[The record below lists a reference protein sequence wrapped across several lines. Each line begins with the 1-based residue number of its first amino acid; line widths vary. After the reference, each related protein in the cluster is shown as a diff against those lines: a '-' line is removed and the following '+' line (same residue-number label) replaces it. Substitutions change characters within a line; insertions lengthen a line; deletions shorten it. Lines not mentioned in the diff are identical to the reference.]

1 MSPDI
6 QQTSNSRLAQ
16 WRGAVEQELQHLI
29 TEASRYR
36 KELDTAKTDVK
47 RRYFKKKFTAVTQQV
62 MQMVATLQRLDAHEK
77 SINEDQMP
85 TENTNA
91 EPVSA

>member
-6 QQTSNSRLAQ
+6 QQASNTRLAQ

-36 KELDTAKTDVK
+36 KELDMAKTDVK

-62 MQMVATLQRLDAHEK
+62 LQMVATMQRLDAHEK
-77 SINEDQMP
+77 SINEDQS
-85 TENTNA
+85 
-91 EPVSA
+91 PVEEADAAASA